1 MQIINKSCVI
11 FLPDELSASSYYS
24 EKPFKIFE
32 ISPFVSQSSFRTI
45 VKEVHGFDNFN
56 KIFRGNG
63 DKRKASVN
71 LSNIN
76 QVQDGAFKDFC
87 SCVFSNDF
95 FSWFKKTHLPYF
107 ERKLLNVQLS
117 SRHSLFARVMQRLL
131 RAIPI
136 PLGFY
141 YTEVE
146 YSSLLKGAFIPP
158 HTDNKKKRL
167 SFVFYL
173 PLECELSE
181 TDKTKLGTVFW
192 RPKKTATSPLKKFD
206 SGFLKGDELSRFY
219 EDYEV
224 LKVATYDVNKAA
236 CFIKSDNSWHS
247 VEENTLNYDRRAIV
261 INIFEL

>member
-1 MQIINKSCVI
+1 
-11 FLPDELSASSYYS
+11 
-24 EKPFKIFE
+24 
-32 ISPFVSQSSFRTI
+32 
-45 VKEVHGFDNFN
+45 
-56 KIFRGNG
+56 
-63 DKRKASVN
+63 
-71 LSNIN
+71 
-76 QVQDGAFKDFC
+76 
-87 SCVFSNDF
+87 
-95 FSWFKKTHLPYF
+95 
-107 ERKLLNVQLS
+107 
-117 SRHSLFARVMQRLL
+117 MQRLL

-181 TDKTKLGTVFW
+181 TDKIKLGTVFW

-261 INIFEL
+261 INIYEL